1 VLKVKGGKLPL
12 NWLFPQLNTASG
24 HSPLS
29 IVRALTDV
37 AYSKMVSVCLELGA
51 DRSYHY
57 LVLWAPGAPEITMR
71 AGVGLEVA
79 EGLHLTGHFLK
90 CVLAAP
96 AFAAV
101 VGVRFCA
108 GIVAHPV
115 DLWAL
120 NCATLFVA
128 HAREMGGADCG
139 QRKQTLRAT
148 VSLP

>member
-1 VLKVKGGKLPL
+1 
-12 NWLFPQLNTASG
+12 
-24 HSPLS
+24 
-29 IVRALTDV
+29 
-37 AYSKMVSVCLELGA
+37 
-51 DRSYHY
+51 
-57 LVLWAPGAPEITMR
+57 MR

-79 EGLHLTGHFLK
+79 EGLHLTGHFSK

-96 AFAAV
+96 ALAAV

-120 NCATLFVA
+120 NCAALLVA
-128 HAREMGGADCG
+128 HAREMGGADPG